1 MKHDKKGFPALT
13 IREAFKNYRVSKKK
27 APIKVSAG
35 YFRNFPS
42 DVNLNTLDL
51 ESFGYTMEHFKYGWK
66 DGSKSVQCTGQ
77 GHLHLSSPVAS
88 QDEIPKYIGV
98 EGNLYSRFVAIF
110 PAILEVLHGVAILF
124 SIGIIPFVVYWQ
136 YVIATEGLE
145 LNL

>member
-51 ESFGYTMEHFKYGWK
+51 FFLYTFIFISFKLTYVECFKSFGQIKKITSFEVCM
-66 DGSKSVQCTGQ
+66 T
-77 GHLHLSSPVAS
+77 
-88 QDEIPKYIGV
+88 
-98 EGNLYSRFVAIF
+98 FVSEKENNSMMQ
-110 PAILEVLHGVAILF
+110 LM
-124 SIGIIPFVVYWQ
+124 WW
-136 YVIATEGLE
+136 
-145 LNL
+145 